1 MDKQLI
7 LTGTNNCLHFFVS
20 ISRTSFSFC
29 QHRIISLRPA
39 RLANGRIPF
48 QWDASANAGFTTGTA
63 WINVNPDYTNVN
75 EQLQN
80 TDPNSVLNY
89 FRKAIQLRKHNLV
102 LVYGKYTLLD
112 KDNPAAYAYTSEL
125 AGKKYWCWLI
135 FITSQPLQKQ
145 VSIPVTQKTL
155 LHNYLTPSKNGNL
168 APYEAIVYQ
177 LKP

>member
-1 MDKQLI
+1 
-7 LTGTNNCLHFFVS
+7 

-39 RLANGRIPF
+39 RLAYGRIPF
-48 QWDASANAGFTTGTA
+48 QWDASANAGFTTSTA
-63 WINVNPDYTNVN
+63 WINVNLQNTNFN

-102 LVYGKYTLLD
+102 LVYGKYTFLD
-112 KDNPAAYAYTSEL
+112 KDNPAAYAYTREL
-125 AGKKYWCWLI
+125 AGKKYCCLI

-145 VSIPVTQKTL
+145 VSIPVIQKHYCT
-155 LHNYLTPSKNGNL
+155 
-168 APYEAIVYQ
+168 II
-177 LKP
+177 